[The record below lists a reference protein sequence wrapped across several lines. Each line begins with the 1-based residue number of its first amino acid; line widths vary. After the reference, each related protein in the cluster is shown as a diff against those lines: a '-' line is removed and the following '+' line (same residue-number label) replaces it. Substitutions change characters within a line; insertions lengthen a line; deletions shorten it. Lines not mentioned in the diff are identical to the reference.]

1 MDFNLSDPV
10 SFDWF
15 ILALRIAFIGLIY
28 YFLYRISRES
38 IRELIAVGVS
48 APSTASPVL
57 PTASS
62 SLEIVDPAEAR
73 YSPGETLQLA
83 HYTTIGRRPDNS
95 LVINDSYI
103 SGTHAELVFDNGDW
117 WVIDLGS
124 TNGTFVNGSPIQAR
138 TRVGDGDI
146 VQFGR
151 VTTRMHT

>member
-1 MDFNLSDPV
+1 MDINLSDPV

-28 YFLYRISRES
+28 YFLYRVSRES
-38 IRELIAVGVS
+38 IRELIAVGAA

-62 SLEIVDPAEAR
+62 SLEIVDPADAR
-73 YSPGETLQLA
+73 YAPGQGLPLA
-83 HYTTIGRRPDNS
+83 HYTTIGRRSDNTI
-95 LVINDSYI
+95 VIDDSYI
-103 SGTHAELVFDNGDW
+103 SGAHAEVVFDNGDW

-124 TNGTFVNGSPIQAR
+124 TNGTFVNGAPISAR
-138 TRVGDGDI
+138 TKVSEGDI

-151 VTTRMHT
+151 VTTRIHT